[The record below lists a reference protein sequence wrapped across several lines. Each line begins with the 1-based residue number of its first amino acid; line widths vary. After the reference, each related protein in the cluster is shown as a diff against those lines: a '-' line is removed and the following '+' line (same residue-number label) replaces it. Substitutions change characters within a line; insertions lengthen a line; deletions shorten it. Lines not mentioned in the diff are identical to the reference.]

1 MREKR
6 LERLET
12 FLLLVRFDEEGRDMK
27 EVIGFI
33 GLGNMGS
40 PMARN
45 LADAGYAVRV
55 WNRTREKADPVIAGG
70 AQWMARPADVAETGS
85 IAITMLS
92 NDQIVEEI
100 AGEGSE
106 LAARIGIGGIHLS
119 MSTISPATAR
129 KLSEHHKGHGASYVA
144 APVFGRP
151 EAAAARKL
159 WICVSGPAAAKERVQ
174 PVLKALGQGVF
185 DFGEDPGAANVVK
198 LAGNF
203 LIAAAME
210 AMAEAFALA
219 QKNGIDRVAVAD
231 LFGQTLFACPVYQ
244 NYGKAIAQERYTPA
258 GFRMSLGFKDVDL
271 VLQTAAASRM
281 PMPLASLLLNRYMTA
296 LAKGRESMDWS
307 ALALGVS
314 EDAGLK

>member
-1 MREKR
+1 M
-6 LERLET
+6 
-12 FLLLVRFDEEGRDMK
+12 G

-33 GLGNMGS
+33 GLGNMGLR
-40 PMARN
+40 MAGN
-45 LADAGYAVRV
+45 LVEAGYEVRL
-55 WNRTREKADPVIAGG
+55 WNRTREKADPLIARG
-70 AQWMARPADVAETGS
+70 AQWVAEPAHVARSGS
-85 IAITMLS
+85 MVITMLS
-92 NDQIVEEI
+92 NDQIVEQV

-106 LAARIGIGGIHLS
+106 LAARLGKDGVHLS

-129 KLSEHHKGHGASYVA
+129 RLSDHHKTFGASYVA

-159 WICVSGPAAAKERVQ
+159 WICVSGPKAAKERAQ
-174 PVLKALGQGVF
+174 TVLGALGQGVF

-198 LAGNF
+198 LSGNF

-210 AMAEAFALA
+210 AMAEAFALTE
-219 QKNGIDRVAVAD
+219 KNGIDRAAVAD

-244 NYGKAIAQERYTPA
+244 NYGKAIAQERYSPA
-258 GFRMSLGFKDVDL
+258 GFRLALGLKDVDL
-271 VLQTAAASRM
+271 VLKTAAAAQM
-281 PMPLASLLLNRYMTA
+281 PMPLASLLHDRYITA
-296 LAKGRESMDWS
+296 MAKGRESMDWS